1 MGLLTG
7 LLTLPL
13 APVRGTMWIA
23 EVLLEEVERRADEDE
38 QLRGELER
46 LQIALELGEIDQDE
60 YETAEEELLARH
72 ESRQF
77 ESDQREVV
85 D

>member
-23 EVLLEEVERRADEDE
+23 EVLLEEVERRADADE

-46 LQIALELGEIDQDE
+46 LQIARELGEIDDDE
-60 YETAEEELLARH
+60 YETAEEELLARY
-72 ESRQF
+72 ESRLT